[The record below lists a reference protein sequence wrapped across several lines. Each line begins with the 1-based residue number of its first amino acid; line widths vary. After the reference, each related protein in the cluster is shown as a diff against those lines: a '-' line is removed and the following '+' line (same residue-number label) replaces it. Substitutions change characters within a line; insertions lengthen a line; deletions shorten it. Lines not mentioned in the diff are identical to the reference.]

1 MKTIDKIMNNRMCSK
16 KLTKLVVDNFASHP
30 YLWAFVICLGLDPFF
45 LGAMEPSRAILCAGV
60 GCFLLVGIYFLADLD
75 KYRAQL
81 NSLLIIGLGF
91 FLKLYY
97 VLITSIYT
105 RQYDVSPFGENGTLG
120 IWSGHAFYMDYLM
133 KNWSLPDFNIS
144 FFGQMTHPP
153 LHHFIGAVWI
163 YLSEHLFLFGH
174 DPSRESL
181 QMLTLFYSMCIVIS
195 SYQILR
201 HFRLEGSKLYIPL
214 LLISFQPV
222 FIRFSALINNDALCV
237 VFILASVVSALKWFE
252 EKNIRDLIAMAICT
266 GCALMTK
273 ISAIMLLGPLALLFV
288 FALIEDKKL
297 WKHLV
302 VFCLICL
309 PLGFWFSLRSYIKF
323 DIPLLY
329 VQKMPPSDDSFNG
342 DKSYWDNISD
352 LSLSPLKY
360 PFLQIRNRTESGC
373 NDRNP
378 IIIALKTSLF
388 GESINEKTF
397 TDHKRGVEF
406 VAKLLFIVNIFINLM
421 AVMTM
426 LLY

>member
-1 MKTIDKIMNNRMCSK
+1 
-16 KLTKLVVDNFASHP
+16 
-30 YLWAFVICLGLDPFF
+30 
-45 LGAMEPSRAILCAGV
+45 
-60 GCFLLVGIYFLADLD
+60 
-75 KYRAQL
+75 
-81 NSLLIIGLGF
+81 
-91 FLKLYY
+91 
-97 VLITSIYT
+97 
-105 RQYDVSPFGENGTLG
+105 
-120 IWSGHAFYMDYLM
+120 
-133 KNWSLPDFNIS
+133 
-144 FFGQMTHPP
+144 
-153 LHHFIGAVWI
+153 
-163 YLSEHLFLFGH
+163 
-174 DPSRESL
+174 
-181 QMLTLFYSMCIVIS
+181 
-195 SYQILR
+195 
-201 HFRLEGSKLYIPL
+201 
-214 LLISFQPV
+214 
-222 FIRFSALINNDALCV
+222 
-237 VFILASVVSALKWFE
+237 
-252 EKNIRDLIAMAICT
+252 
-266 GCALMTK
+266 
-273 ISAIMLLGPLALLFV
+273 
-288 FALIEDKKL
+288 L

-426 LLY
+426 LLLLIRNKHNKIYLEKILFLISFYLIMWLGIYKQYYDQIFISSANFRYIAPSATIAALFIGLLLKNTKGKLVTNLVKFATLIFVVTTSIIYCSLV